1 MNNEKWYEICFLLS
15 ENIRQEISESNFEQN
30 VIQALRV
37 LDWKE
42 YSGNL
47 QIRPSFPIGALNTI
61 IPDIVINSAAKRNL
75 FVFEI

>member
-1 MNNEKWYEICFLLS
+1 MNSEKWNEICFLLS
-15 ENIRQEISESNFEQN
+15 ENIRPEISESDFEQN

-42 YSGNL
+42 YSGDV
-47 QIRPSFPIGALNTI
+47 QIRPSFPIGASNRI